1 MIQAIHSERQVIFSD
16 FPNTPLPSLLA
27 LRVGD
32 LFVRNPRG
40 VPACLYK
47 SSTPTYMSSIPLF
60 SDLLWFFEEHVLSLP
75 RSSFLRYYASLR

>member
-1 MIQAIHSERQVIFSD
+1 MNSQKD
-16 FPNTPLPSLLA
+16 FVENVCDLGNSFGTPDTPLPGLLA

-60 SDLLWFFEEHVLSLP
+60 SDLLWFFEEHVL
-75 RSSFLRYYASLR
+75 